1 MNMTVTKFCDGV
13 VRLSLFGK
21 LDISAA
27 EDLALPMAVLAG
39 GGGGVVL
46 DMTRLDCIATIG
58 IRELVLA
65 ARALGRRRGRLLLL
79 RPNSSVTNA
88 LKAARVDGLLPI
100 VRSED
105 EARAML
111 NSTAPR
117 VRQPA
122 MHRGV
127 GPF

>member
-1 MNMTVTKFCDGV
+1 MNMTVAKFCDGA
-13 VRLSLFGK
+13 VRLSLSGN

-65 ARALGRRRGRLLLL
+65 ARALERHRGQLLLL

-88 LKAARVDGLLPI
+88 LKATRVDGLLPI
-100 VRSED
+100 VRSQD
-105 EARAML
+105 EAWAML
-111 NSTAPR
+111 NSTAAR

-122 MHRGV
+122 VHR
-127 GPF
+127 